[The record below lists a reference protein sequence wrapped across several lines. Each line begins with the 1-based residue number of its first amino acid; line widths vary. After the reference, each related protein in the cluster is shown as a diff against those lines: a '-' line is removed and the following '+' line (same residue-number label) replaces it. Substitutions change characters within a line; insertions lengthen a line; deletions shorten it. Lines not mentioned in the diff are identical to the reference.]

1 MGGWLDLLKL
11 WSSLGMIA
19 AIGLFLT
26 MKDGVGVGPN
36 SQAVFALLEIVIY
49 LLNNFYP
56 LLTPNLVK

>member
-1 MGGWLDLLKL
+1 
-11 WSSLGMIA
+11 MIA

-26 MKDGVGVGPN
+26 MKDGFGVGPN

>member
-1 MGGWLDLLKL
+1 
-11 WSSLGMIA
+11 MIA